1 AATTRGNAMKTIVV
15 GVNDSPASVRAVRW
29 SASIAEAVHG
39 RVVAVFAVSRVGIWE
54 LAALQVNPD
63 PVVRDYE
70 RRLKGPRPRPLREA
84 RVPRAPRLERGG
96 TADAL
101 LRVTAEEDADLIVI
115 GGHRHNSCESDPT
128 HRLLKRANRPLVV
141 VPERE

>member
-1 AATTRGNAMKTIVV
+1 MKTIVV

-63 PVVRDYE
+63 PVVREYE
-70 RRLKGPRPRPLREA
+70 RRLKGPWTQPLRETGVA
-84 RVPRAPRLERGG
+84 YDTRPQPTGAASP
-96 TADAL
+96 L
-101 LRVTAEEDADLIVI
+101 LPATSATR
-115 GGHRHNSCESDPT
+115 SP
-128 HRLLKRANRPLVV
+128 LL
-141 VPERE
+141 

>member
-1 AATTRGNAMKTIVV
+1 MKTIVV

-39 RVVAVFAVSRVGIWE
+39 RVIAVFAVSRVGIWE

-63 PVVRDYE
+63 PVVREYE
-70 RRLKGPRPRPLREA
+70 RRLKGRWTQPLREA
-84 RVPRAPRLERGG
+84 GVAYDTRLERGG

-101 LRVTAEEDADLIVI
+101 LRVTTEENADLIVI
-115 GGHRHNSCESDPT
+115 GGRRHNSGESDPT
-128 HRLLKRANRPLVV
+128 HRLLKRATRPLVV